1 MRRSL
6 KRKRR
11 RRRGRLGLLL
21 ALAAIPVAGLTAA
34 IAALAFAT
42 FLGGSAAL
50 AATSILFDD
59 LPDVRAVATFE
70 ESLFE
75 NSSVYSADGA
85 RLGEIASEGRRTLV
99 AAEDI
104 PQLVKDAVIA
114 SEDSSFYE
122 NPGVDFWAIVRAVWL
137 NLQGQA
143 IVSGFSTITQQ
154 VVKNTLLS
162 PEQSVERKLKEVVL
176 AYQLTQSLSKDEILA
191 LYLNQNNYGNL
202 AYGITAAA
210 RTYFDRDLEELALAE
225 VAMLVGIPRAPSTQN
240 PIVDQATATRVQHN
254 VLDLMVKNLFV
265 TAEQADA
272 AKAEDLV
279 YRLPQTE
286 IGPAPH
292 FFNYVVDYLN
302 ERYGAG
308 WTRKGWRITTTI
320 DLELQAEA
328 ERVAGDHIATLTDLD
343 ARNAAVVV
351 LDPSTG
357 QILAMVGSVDFRDEA
372 IDGQVNMAIA
382 PRQPGSSFKPIT
394 YVTALASGYTPA
406 TILMDLETVIPIPGQ
421 EDYEPENYDRKF
433 HGPVRLREAL
443 GSSLN
448 IPAVKAQLFAGI
460 AETLDSAERL
470 GIRLEGGTERF
481 GPALALGSG
490 EVRLL
495 DMATAFGVFANGG
508 VRIEPNPI
516 VQIVDSQ
523 GEVVEETGAPVGTRA
538 LSAELAFQITDILA
552 DPVAREL
559 GFGRSETLM
568 LEDRPAAV
576 KTGTTNDFRD
586 SLTVGYTPQR
596 VVAVWVGN
604 ADRTEMDEVSGAKGA
619 GPIWNEVMEVAHRG
633 LPEARFARPGG
644 LISAEIDPV
653 SGLVPGEYT
662 PKTIAEFF
670 IPGTVPERRDY
681 YHQPIRIHEPSGKR
695 AGPATP
701 PEEVVVEVY
710 PVLPPEA
717 ADWQAE
723 QDEDSPFYLPPEEFA
738 TALDSPTPLG
748 NVAIAV
754 PAQNQQVRS
763 ILEIIGSAHGEGFVS
778 FVLEIGQGV
787 SPTQWGRIAGTHGD
801 ARDRVQ
807 LGAVDTIQVGDGV
820 YTLRLTVLREGGRE
834 ELAFRQ
840 FVVDNTAPTVA
851 LVGIEAGATLP
862 RGQVALNVEAADNL
876 GVKSVAYFIDGNLVG
891 TAVAAPYQV
900 VWASVPGNHVLR
912 AVAIDEA
919 GNRAESEEVAF
930 RVP

>member
-11 RRRGRLGLLL
+11 RKPGRLALWLG
-21 ALAAIPVAGLTAA
+21 LAAIPVVGFITIVVAVG
-34 IAALAFAT
+34 ALAL
-42 FLGGSAAL
+42 LGGTVAL

-75 NSSVYSADGA
+75 NSSVYAADGTQQ
-85 RLGEIASEGRRTLV
+85 GEIASEGRRTLV
-99 AAEDI
+99 AADEI

-137 NLQGQA
+137 NLQGQT

-202 AYGITAAA
+202 AYGVTAAA
-210 RTYFDRDLEELALAE
+210 RTYFDRDLEELTLAE

-240 PIVDQATATRVQHN
+240 PIVNPDAATRIQHN
-254 VLDLMVKNLFV
+254 VLDLMVKNQFV
-265 TAEQADA
+265 TRTQAEE
-272 AKAEDLV
+272 AKAQELE
-279 YRLPQTE
+279 YRLPETE
-286 IGPAPH
+286 AGPAPH
-292 FFNYVVDYLN
+292 FFNYVVEYLN
-302 ERYGAG
+302 ERYGPE
-308 WTRKGWRITTTI
+308 WTRNGWRVTTTI
-320 DLELQAEA
+320 DLEVQAEA
-328 ERVAGDHIATLTDLD
+328 ERIARDHVSTLLELE

-357 QILAMVGSVDFRDEA
+357 EILAMVGSADFGDES

-382 PRQPGSSFKPIT
+382 PRQPGSAFKPIT
-394 YVTALASGYTPA
+394 YVTALGKGYTAA
-406 TILMDLETVIPIPGQ
+406 TVLMDLPTTIEIPGQ
-421 EDYEPENYDRKF
+421 EPYEPENYDRKF

-448 IPAVKAQLFAGI
+448 IPAVKTQIFAGI
-460 AETLDSAERL
+460 AETLETAARF
-470 GIRLEGGTERF
+470 GMRIEGGTERF

-490 EVRLL
+490 EVPLL
-495 DMATAFGVFANGG
+495 DMATGFGVFANGG
-508 VRIEPNPI
+508 MQIEPNPI
-516 VQIVDSQ
+516 LRIEDSQ
-523 GEVVEETGAPVGTRA
+523 GEIVEESAAPVGSRV
-538 LSAELAFQITDILA
+538 LSPELAFLMTDILA
-552 DPVAREL
+552 DAEARVL
-559 GFGRSETLM
+559 GFGNNQTLR
-568 LEDRPAAV
+568 LKGRAAAV

-619 GPIWNEVMEVAHRG
+619 GPIWNEVMEFIHAD
-633 LPEARFARPGG
+633 LPAIEFARPAG
-644 LISAEIDPV
+644 LITAEIDPV
-653 SGLVPGEYT
+653 SGLIPGEYT
-662 PKTIAEFF
+662 PRTMTEYF
-670 IPGTVPERRDY
+670 IPGTVPERRDF

-701 PEEVVVEVY
+701 AEEVVVETY

-717 ADWQAE
+717 AEWQRE
-723 QDEDSPFYLPPEEFA
+723 QPEDSPFYLPAEEYA

-748 NVAIAV
+748 DIAVAV

-763 ILEIIGSAHGEGFVS
+763 ILEIVGSAGGEGFVS
-778 FVLEIGQGV
+778 FTLEVGLGV
-787 SPTQWGRIAGTHGD
+787 SPNRWGLIAGPITD
-801 ARDRVQ
+801 PRDRAQ
-807 LGAVDTIQVGDGV
+807 LGAVDTIQMTDGI
-820 YTLRLTVLREGGRE
+820 YTLRLTVEREGGAE
-834 ELAFRQ
+834 EVAFRQ
-840 FVVDNTAPTVA
+840 FVVDNTAPTVQI
-851 LVGIEAGATLP
+851 VGIEPGSTLP
-862 RGQVALNVEAADNL
+862 RGQVALNVEAADNTAI
-876 GVKSVAYFIDGNLVG
+876 KSVSYFVSGDLVG

-900 VWASVPGNHVLR
+900 IWDSVSGNGIVV

-919 GNRAESEEVAF
+919 GNRAESETVEF

>member
-11 RRRGRLGLLL
+11 RKPGRLALWL
-21 ALAAIPVAGLTAA
+21 ALAAVPVAGVATMVVVVG
-34 IAALAFAT
+34 ALF
-42 FLGGSAAL
+42 FLGGTVAL
-50 AATSILFDD
+50 AATSVLFDD

-75 NSSVYSADGA
+75 NSSVYAADGT

-99 AAEDI
+99 SADEI

-202 AYGITAAA
+202 AYGIRAAA
-210 RTYFDRDLEELALAE
+210 RTYFDRDLESLTLAE

-240 PIVDQATATRVQHN
+240 PVADLDTATRVQHN
-254 VLDLMVKNLFV
+254 VLDLMVKNQFV
-265 TAEQADA
+265 TRAQAEE
-272 AKAEDLV
+272 AKAEELE
-279 YRLPQTE
+279 YRLPETE
-286 IGPAPH
+286 AGPAPH
-292 FFNYVVDYLN
+292 FFNYVVEYLN
-302 ERYGAG
+302 ERYGPE
-308 WTRKGWRITTTI
+308 WTRRGWRVTTTI
-320 DLELQAEA
+320 DLRLQAEA
-328 ERVAGDHIATLTDLD
+328 ERIAREHVETLSDLD

-351 LDPSTG
+351 LEPSTG
-357 QILAMVGSVDFRDEA
+357 EILAMVGSVDFGDES

-382 PRQPGSSFKPIT
+382 PRQPGSAFKPIT
-394 YVTALASGYTPA
+394 YVTALGKGYTAA
-406 TILMDLETVIPIPGQ
+406 TVLMDLRTTIEIPGQ
-421 EDYEPENYDRKF
+421 EPYEPENYDRKF

-448 IPAVKAQLFAGI
+448 IPAVKTQIFAGI
-460 AETLDSAERL
+460 AETLETAAKL
-470 GIRLEGGTERF
+470 GMRIEGGTERF

-490 EVRLL
+490 EVPLL

-508 VRIEPNPI
+508 MQIDTNPILRIE
-516 VQIVDSQ
+516 DSQ
-523 GEVVEETGAPVGTRA
+523 GVVVEESTAPVGSRV
-538 LSAELAFQITDILA
+538 LSGELAFLMTDILA
-552 DPVAREL
+552 DAEARLL
-559 GFGRSETLM
+559 GFGNNQTLK
-568 LEDRPAAV
+568 LEGRAAAV

-586 SLTVGYTPQR
+586 ALTVGFTPQR

-604 ADRTEMDEVSGAKGA
+604 ADRTEMDGVSGAKGA
-619 GPIWNEVMEVAHRG
+619 GPIWNAVMEFAHLD
-633 LPEARFARPGG
+633 LPKVDFARPTG
-644 LISAEIDPV
+644 LIRAEIDVV
-653 SGLVPGEYT
+653 SGLILGEYT
-662 PKTIAEFF
+662 PRTMTEYF
-670 IPGTVPERRDY
+670 IPGTVPERRDF

-701 PEEVVVEVY
+701 AGEVVIKIY

-717 ADWQAE
+717 AGWQLE
-723 QDEDSPFYLPPEEFA
+723 QPEDSPFFLPKDEYA
-738 TALDSPTPLG
+738 TALDSPMPLG

-763 ILEIIGSAHGEGFVS
+763 ILEVVGSAGGEGFVS
-778 FVLEIGQGV
+778 FVLDVGIGV
-787 SPTQWGRIAGTHGD
+787 SPDRWGLIAGPLGD
-801 ARDRVQ
+801 PRDRAQ
-807 LGAVDTIQVGDGV
+807 LGAVDTIQMADGI
-820 YTLRLTVLREGGRE
+820 YTLRLTVEREGGGRE
-834 ELAFRQ
+834 VAFRH
-840 FVVDNTAPTVA
+840 FVVDNTAPTVKIA
-851 LVGIEAGATLP
+851 GIEPGSTLP
-862 RGQVALNVEAADNL
+862 RGQVALNVEASDNM
-876 GVKSVAYFIDGNLVG
+876 GIKSVAYFVNGELVG

-900 VWASVPGNHVLR
+900 IWDSVSGNGSVMAL
-912 AVAIDEA
+912 VVDEA
-919 GNRAESEEVAF
+919 GNRTESEAVDF